1 MITIFIILS
10 VILAMATLALFMTL
24 SAERKGAERLVDEQL
39 ESAAEIDKQMQQVEA
54 QKQQIEAQR
63 QQIEA
68 LREQLRNEQSEAQ
81 RQLSNAQLDSNTLRG
96 ELKAANDR
104 YIELNNRMKEQEQQR
119 EKQQQREQEQ
129 QREHFKNL
137 ATDILNEQSKQL
149 RESSKVSIG
158 SLLDPFKQDI
168 TNFKER
174 VEKIYSQE
182 NEQRGALKN
191 ELERLLELNHKITTE
206 TANLTN
212 ALRGNSKVQGD
223 WGEMILETILESSN
237 LVKGSQYFTQTNFKD
252 EDGNNLRPDVVLN
265 LPEGKRIV
273 IDSKTSLTAFV
284 NYVNCEDVDERRQ
297 HLDSHIVSV
306 RQHIKELSN
315 KEYQKVVLKSP
326 DFVIMFIPSEP
337 AFLAALQADNTLWS
351 EAYERKVIISSPTNL
366 FALLK
371 LVDDLWKRNSQNRNT
386 ADIVKVGTKLY
397 DQLVNFTTQFEGV
410 GSALENAQ
418 AKYSDA
424 YKRLT
429 SGNDNIIRNGERLRA
444 LGLPTKRRQGAKA
457 LANNEID
464 VVAEDGEL
472 FDQISTSSS
481 EESER

>member
-1 MITIFIILS
+1 MITLFIIIS
-10 VILAMATLALFMTL
+10 VILAMATLALFMRL
-24 SAERKGAERLVDEQL
+24 SAERKGVERLVDDQREA
-39 ESAAEIDKQMQQVEA
+39 AAEIEEQRR
-54 QKQQIEAQR
+54 QIDVQR

-68 LREQLRNEQSEAQ
+68 LREQLRTEQIEAQ
-81 RQLSNAQLDSNTLRG
+81 QKLNNAQLDSNTLRG

-104 YIELNNRMKEQEQQR
+104 YGELEDRIKEQEQQR
-119 EKQQQREQEQ
+119 EKQREKQREREQEQ

-174 VEKIYSQE
+174 VEKIYSYE
-182 NEQRGALKN
+182 NEKRGELKN
-191 ELERLLELNHKITTE
+191 ELKRLFELNDKITTE

-284 NYVNCEDVDERRQ
+284 NYVNCEDANERRQ

-371 LVDDLWKRNSQNRNT
+371 LVDDLWKRNAQNKNT

-444 LGLPTKRRQGAKA
+444 LGLPTKRRQSAKA

-464 VVAEDGEL
+464 DVAEEGQL

-481 EESER
+481 DESER